1 MVQDKVDQ
9 VIKLTKKKLKL
20 LEELKESLKYEKC
33 KYHIVKHNEHS
44 IPRWSLIE
52 IDTKANLCHGS
63 AAHIDKFI
71 RVRNLDRKLIYV
83 AP

>member
-1 MVQDKVDQ
+1 MKTELVDQ
-9 VIKLTKKKLKL
+9 VIELTKKKLKL

-33 KYHIVKHNEHS
+33 KYHLVCHEGIS

-52 IDTKANLCHGS
+52 IASKENLCHGS
-63 AAHIDKFI
+63 TADLNRFI
-71 RVRNLDRKLIYV
+71 KKRNIDRKIIYV